1 MIENKRVL
9 ALIPARG
16 GSRRLPGKNV
26 MPFKGRPLIA
36 WSVAA
41 ALGAPGVDRVVVST
55 DDEDIANAA
64 RTAGAEVPFMRPAAL
79 SDDAATS
86 VDVALH
92 ALDTLG
98 EGADV
103 LLLLQP
109 TSPLRTAADIEA
121 GLRLMVGRGAPA
133 VVGVTAPFKP
143 LRFHVRLAADGTAV
157 PFDPGDEAGVRLLN
171 GAFYAVAT
179 DVLRQARTF
188 DPPGTLAFE
197 MPQDRSIDIDTAFDW
212 RLAEA
217 LAP

>member
-41 ALGAPGVDRVVVST
+41 ALGAPSVDRVVVST

-64 RTAGAEVPFMRPAAL
+64 RDAGAEVPFLRPIAL

-92 ALDTLG
+92 ALETLG
-98 EGADV
+98 EGADI

-109 TSPLRTAADIEA
+109 TSPLRTADDIET

-133 VVGVTAPFKP
+133 AVGVTAPFKP
-143 LRFHVRLAADGTAV
+143 LRFHVRLGADGTAS
-157 PFDPGDEAGVRLLN
+157 PFDAGDETGLRLLN
-171 GAFYAVAT
+171 GAFYAIRT
-179 DVLRQARTF
+179 EVLRRTRTF
-188 DPPGTLAFE
+188 DPPGALAFE